1 VKYIKLTA
9 IFIMLNLTFFM
20 MELFSLKMYYH
31 LELMINKNIIQ
42 DDLGIGF
49 SSSFIMIILIPVNII
64 ITTIITCYLNK
75 RSKK

>member
-1 VKYIKLTA
+1 MKYIKLTA